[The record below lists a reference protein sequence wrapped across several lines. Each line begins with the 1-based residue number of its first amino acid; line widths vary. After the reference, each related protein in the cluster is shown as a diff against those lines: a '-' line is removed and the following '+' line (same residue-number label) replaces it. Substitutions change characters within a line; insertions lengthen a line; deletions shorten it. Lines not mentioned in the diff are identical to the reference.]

1 MVTRSSIHVPFVGD
15 GQYHNTATVLVNKE
29 GTEYE
34 IPIFVLGD
42 PNNADSMVGI
52 TNNRLDTRYLSSVTD
67 SIAIS
72 GEVTTSG
79 SVSITSMPAITGT
92 VAISTIPSITGT
104 VAVSTMPSI
113 TGTVGVSSLPAIGI
127 TNTSFNVTNLTGTPF
142 YNAGTSGGTVTLTG
156 GKKLLG
162 VTAYAKGADGT
173 MTINGGDTITIR
185 SGLTLSFSPL
195 GNYVNPTIVFS
206 AAIDYIVDGVS

>member
-15 GQYHNTATVLVNKE
+15 GQYHNTATVLVNKD

-67 SIAIS
+67 SVSIS
-72 GEVTTSG
+72 GSVSTTG
-79 SVSITSMPAITGT
+79 SVSITSMPAITG
-92 VAISTIPSITGT
+92 S
-104 VAVSTMPSI
+104 VSVT
-113 TGTVGVSSLPAIGI
+113 SLPAIGI

-142 YNAGTSGGTVTLTG
+142 YNAGTGGGTVALTG

-162 VTAYAKGADGT
+162 VTAYARSADGT

-206 AAIDYIVDGVS
+206 AAIDYIVEGVS

>member
-15 GQYHNTATVLVNKE
+15 GQYHNTATVLVNKD

-72 GEVTTSG
+72 GSVSTTG

-92 VAISTIPSITGT
+92 VA
-104 VAVSTMPSI
+104 VST
-113 TGTVGVSSLPAIGI
+113 LPAIGI

-142 YNAGTSGGTVTLTG
+142 YNAGTGGGTVTLTG

-206 AAIDYIVDGVS
+206 ASIDYIVEGVS

>member
-15 GQYHNTATVLVNKE
+15 GQYHNTATVLVNKD

-34 IPIFVLGD
+34 IPIFALGD

-67 SIAIS
+67 SIAITGS
-72 GEVTTSG
+72 VTTSG
-79 SVSITSMPAITGT
+79 SV
-92 VAISTIPSITGT
+92 
-104 VAVSTMPSI
+104 AVT
-113 TGTVGVSSLPAIGI
+113 SLPAIGI

-142 YNAGTSGGTVTLTG
+142 YNAGTGGGTVALTG

-206 AAIDYIVDGVS
+206 AAIDYIVEGVS